1 MKEKIALQE
10 ITEAFSSSL
19 GTEKTQALIEEAVR
33 GAGLSLKDS
42 YSNEEILKICGIL
55 EAKGEGFIKTIAG
68 VMTAK
73 IICSTQD
80 MRKINGL
87 IINLQA
93 ANRKIEDW
101 SKNLEEKVKV
111 RTRELMKARDAMA
124 VMVRDLERAKAYI
137 EDILR
142 NFLDSLIVTD
152 MDGTIGMVNRVALDL
167 LGYREEELAGKPINL
182 ISDQQVLLDMV
193 LREGKVHN
201 QEVVFKK
208 KDGSPVP
215 MLFSGSVMK
224 NKEGELTGIVN
235 VAKSIAELREKEE
248 DLRVTYGQLKAT
260 QAQLIQSAKM
270 ASVGLLAGGVAH
282 EINNPLTG
290 VLNNVQLIR
299 MMAGQ
304 KKDFNM
310 DDFKELLAAVENSAL
325 RCKNITQAL
334 LNFSHASKGLFKP
347 LSLNEIIDKVFIL
360 IEHELKLENISIR
373 KELQPDLPQIKGD
386 SQLLQQIIFDIVNN
400 AQWAIQNKSA
410 EKNGNIILKTQYN
423 PEKKAIVLSISD
435 DGLGIPKENLDKIFE
450 PFFTTK
456 QVGEGTGLGLSIV
469 YNIIEAHR
477 GSIEVESETG
487 KGATFRISLP
497 VST

>member
-1 MKEKIALQE
+1 
-10 ITEAFSSSL
+10 
-19 GTEKTQALIEEAVR
+19 
-33 GAGLSLKDS
+33 
-42 YSNEEILKICGIL
+42 
-55 EAKGEGFIKTIAG
+55 
-68 VMTAK
+68 
-73 IICSTQD
+73 
-80 MRKINGL
+80 L
-87 IINLQA
+87 IINLQSA
-93 ANRKIEDW
+93 KRKIEGW
-101 SKNLEEKVKV
+101 SRTLEEKVKV

-124 VMVRDLERAKAYI
+124 VMVRDIERAKAYN
-137 EDILR
+137 ENILE

-152 MDGTIGMVNRVALDL
+152 MDGTMGMVNRIVLDL
-167 LGYREEELAGKPINL
+167 LGYREEELLGKPINL
-182 ISDQQVLLDMV
+182 ISEKQVLLDMV

-235 VAKSIAELREKEE
+235 VAKSIAELREKEG
-248 DLRVTYGQLKAT
+248 DLKTTYERLKTT
-260 QAQLIQSAKM
+260 QAQLVQSAKM
-270 ASVGLLAGGVAH
+270 ASVGVLAGGVAH

-304 KKDFNM
+304 KKDFNI
-310 DDFKELLAAVENSAL
+310 DDFKELLAAIESSAL

-347 LSLNEIIDKVFIL
+347 IYLNEIIDKVSIL
-360 IEHELKLENISIR
+360 LEHEFKLQNVSIS
-373 KELQPDLPQIKGD
+373 KELQPDLPQIQGD
-386 SQLLQQIIFDIVNN
+386 SQLLQQAIFDIVNN
-400 AQWAIQNKSA
+400 AQWAIQNKPG
-410 EKNGNIILKTQYN
+410 EKTGTVILKTEYD
-423 PEKKAIVLSISD
+423 PEKKIVSLSISD
-435 DGLGIPKENLDKIFE
+435 NGVGIPKENLDKIFE

-477 GSIEVESETG
+477 GSIEAVSETG

-497 VST
+497 ASAKILSD